1 MKGRVRQMALPF
13 DPPPRF
19 DAAEFIEAPS
29 NAQARTWLG
38 QVANWPQ
45 SRLALWGPAGCGK
58 THLLHGWAVA
68 VGADIMR
75 GPDLAA
81 DLVPDPPAAPL
92 AIDEADRAPERT
104 LLHLLN
110 TAAEAGRPVLLA
122 ATTPPAR
129 WDIALPDL
137 ASRLRAS
144 TAVEIGAAEDQLL
157 RLLLRRLLVE
167 RQLAVPEAVQDYL
180 LHRLPR
186 TPATLRMAAARLDRA
201 AFAAGGGVTRGL
213 AAAALADLLSAD
225 EDDISM
231 TDAPAPSPPAPS
243 SPDRRVV

>member
-1 MKGRVRQMALPF
+1 MALPF
-13 DPPPRF
+13 DPAPRF
-19 DAAEFIEAPS
+19 DAGDFIEAPS
-29 NAQARTWLG
+29 NAEARIWLG
-38 QVANWPQ
+38 RVADWPQ

-58 THLLHGWAVA
+58 THLLHGWAA
-68 VGADIMR
+68 TQGADIMR

-81 DLVPDPPAAPL
+81 DLVPDLPGAPL

-110 TAAEAGRPVLLA
+110 TAVEAGRPVLLA
-122 ATTPPAR
+122 ATAPPAR

-137 ASRLRAS
+137 ASRLRAT

-186 TPATLRMAAARLDRA
+186 TPATLRTAAARLDRA
-201 AFAAGGGVTRGL
+201 AFAAGAAVTRGL
-213 AAAALADLLSAD
+213 AAAALADLLAP
-225 EDDISM
+225 EDDDTSM
-231 TDAPAPSPPAPS
+231 TDAPDLSP
-243 SPDRRVV
+243 PDRRVV